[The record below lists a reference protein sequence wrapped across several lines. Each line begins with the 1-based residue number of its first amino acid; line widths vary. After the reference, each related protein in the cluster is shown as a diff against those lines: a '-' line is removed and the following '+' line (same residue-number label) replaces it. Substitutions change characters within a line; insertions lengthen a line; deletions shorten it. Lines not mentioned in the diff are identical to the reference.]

1 MQSAGLDMADS
12 PQAVTKQS
20 PMQAG
25 DRLHA
30 SSQPGLDAVTAGRG
44 APVMSALQRA
54 ADAMQSAVG
63 LQAAVAASS
72 PAVAVSLPA
81 VAASLPAVASPQAAM
96 GALQADGSGLSP
108 LDDALLQLVLQTL
121 SESSLEQL
129 QQHQQRQQQE
139 QQAHQQD
146 AIEQQLALQLL
157 AQSSLQQMQK
167 QDEEQQ
173 QQQQDE
179 QQTSNAHEAMLQS
192 LAEAALA
199 GLSQEQQQ
207 QQEQQKLLEQ
217 QQAVY
222 EQQQLLLQQQSAV
235 HDALLQQQQWEQA
248 HQQQQLFVEQQRLIK
263 HQQAMLQTLQ
273 QKQQEALLMSHHA
286 VLQTQMQVQDEPDSC
301 AGTQAVAQTVGSDEQ
316 QQSASVSPP
325 GVVPDPPSP
334 EAHQT
339 PIQAASAP
347 PLPTGVSKAEA
358 DEAARLSAAAAA
370 AQAGESVSNPIVSAK
385 SAAELTCCLDVDQAS
400 MQVPTQA
407 LTQAPTQATLNA
419 PVAVSA
425 QYTSSP
431 PPLSPCSELTAQ
443 PQQQAQALPA
453 ASAAVLAA
461 AGPLPGSAGMPA
473 FTPQAYYL
481 IPASAYGHGAL
492 PMLLPA
498 AAVPQDG
505 LHSQTHVP
513 VTQESSA
520 ATEAQPPAETPKQHM
535 HEHPQQGG
543 MQGGDPLEPHAD
555 RELMLAAVEQ
565 QGSEPEAKLRP
576 SVGRGLEG
584 GKYSCQRLL
593 PVANTALFGHLPI
606 QLLLRFMML
615 TACLTETWSQRE
627 SRQQDADFQCYIA
640 HQLLDLLCSVVLC
653 FAIHMTPFAARRVHH
668 AHEPIKLYLDCSHS

>member
-1 MQSAGLDMADS
+1 MQPAGLDMADS

-20 PMQAG
+20 PIQAG

-30 SSQPGLDAVTAGRG
+30 TAQPGLDPVTAGMD
-44 APVMSALQRA
+44 APIVSVLQRA

-72 PAVAVSLPA
+72 PAVA
-81 VAASLPAVASPQAAM
+81 ASLPAVASPQAAV

-146 AIEQQLALQLL
+146 AIQQQLALQLL
-157 AQSSLQQMQK
+157 AQSSLQQIQK

-179 QQTSNAHEAMLQS
+179 QQSSDAHEAMLQS

-222 EQQQLLLQQQSAV
+222 EQQQQLLQQQSAV
-235 HDALLQQQQWEQA
+235 HGALLQQQQWDRA
-248 HQQQQLFVEQQRLIK
+248 HQQQQLFTEQQRLIN

-273 QKQQEALLMSHHA
+273 EEQQESLLMSHHA
-286 VLQTQMQVQDEPDSC
+286 VLQTQMQLQGELDSC
-301 AGTQAVAQTVGSDEQ
+301 TGTQAVAQTMGSDVQ
-316 QQSASVSPP
+316 QQSASVSSP

-334 EAHQT
+334 EAQQT

-347 PLPTGVSKAEA
+347 CLPTGVCEAEA

-370 AQAGESVSNPIVSAK
+370 QAADSVSNPIVSAS
-385 SAAELTCCLDVDQAS
+385 SAAEMTCCLDVDQAS
-400 MQVPTQA
+400 TLAPTQA
-407 LTQAPTQATLNA
+407 LTQATLNA
-419 PVAVSA
+419 SVAVSA
-425 QYTSSP
+425 QHTSLP
-431 PPLSPCSELTAQ
+431 PPLSPCSESIAQ
-443 PQQQAQALPA
+443 PQQQTQALPTT
-453 ASAAVLAA
+453 SAAVLAA
-461 AGPLPGSAGMPA
+461 ASLLPGSAGMPA

-498 AAVPQDG
+498 AAVPQHAPH
-505 LHSQTHVP
+505 LTLVP
-513 VTQESSA
+513 VQQESPA
-520 ATEAQPPAETPKQHM
+520 ALEAQLPAENPNQHM
-535 HEHPQQGG
+535 REHPQQGG
-543 MQGGDPLEPHAD
+543 MQGGDPLEPQAD
-555 RELMLAAVEQ
+555 REVLLAAVEQ
-565 QGSEPEAKLRP
+565 QGSEPDAKTRP
-576 SVGRGLEG
+576 IVGSGLEG
-584 GKYSCQRLL
+584 GKQCCQRLL
-593 PVANTALFGHLPI
+593 HCGKQFG
-606 QLLLRFMML
+606 
-615 TACLTETWSQRE
+615 
-627 SRQQDADFQCYIA
+627 
-640 HQLLDLLCSVVLC
+640 V
-653 FAIHMTPFAARRVHH
+653 
-668 AHEPIKLYLDCSHS
+668 